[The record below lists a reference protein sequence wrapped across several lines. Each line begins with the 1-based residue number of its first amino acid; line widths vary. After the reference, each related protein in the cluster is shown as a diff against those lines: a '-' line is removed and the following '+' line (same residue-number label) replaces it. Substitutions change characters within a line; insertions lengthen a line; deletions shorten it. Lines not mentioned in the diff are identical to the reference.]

1 MNLEES
7 NNTTQIKMDKK
18 DLALNYDRDTNQK
31 FFELRLNIIKK
42 LFKSEKHEILVDVGC
57 GTGIFLDYLHKDF
70 KVGIGIDN
78 CKEMVDFA
86 KKKHT
91 KSNINYIIG
100 KGDVLP
106 LADNSANFVLS
117 MGVLENIK
125 DKKRHINESLR
136 VLKKGGILFL
146 TTPIRSMT
154 KLYDLAK
161 IFGKTAPRYWPISYI
176 SFRELNDLIPKEIAE
191 VLEHRII
198 IFNPSNIRMLDYFCA
213 MLDKM
218 LPACLNRYMIGP
230 QYLIVKKYNLEI

>member
-1 MNLEES
+1 MN
-7 NNTTQIKMDKK
+7 KK
-18 DLALNYDRDTNQK
+18 DLALNYDKNMNRK
-31 FFELRLNIIKK
+31 FFKLRLDIIKR
-42 LFKSEKHEILVDVGC
+42 LFKSEKHEILVDIGC

-86 KKKHT
+86 KKRHK
-91 KSNINYIIG
+91 KRNIKYIIG

-106 LADNSANFVLS
+106 LADNSADFVLS

-125 DKKRHINESLR
+125 DKKKHINESLR

-161 IFGKTAPRYWPISYI
+161 IFGKAAPRYWPISYI
-176 SFRELNDLIPKEIAE
+176 SFRELNDLIPKETAE

-198 IFNPSNIRMLDYFCA
+198 IFNPSNIRILDYLCVL
-213 MLDKM
+213 LDKM
-218 LPACLNRYMIGP
+218 IPASLNRYMLGP
-230 QYLIVKKYNLEI
+230 QYLIIKK